1 MKVWKGL
8 LVLALA
14 VTLAGFFACSKG
26 GKYGEAKELLN
37 KTVTAMEDFA
47 KAMDKAT
54 EAKAVAAGINK
65 FKDAMAAIKP
75 RMQALDKKFP
85 ELKDETKVPEELKPF
100 IKKMEEMSSKMISA
114 SMKAYQFIQDP
125 EVQKAQEELNKVMQD

>member
-14 VTLAGFFACSKG
+14 VAVAGFFACSKG
-26 GKYGEAKELLN
+26 GKYGEAKNLMN
-37 KTVTAMEDFA
+37 KTLTAMDDFA
-47 KAMDKAT
+47 KDMDKAT

-65 FKDAMAAIKP
+65 FKDAMADLKP
-75 RMQALDKKFP
+75 KMLALDKKFP
-85 ELKDETKVPEELKPF
+85 ELKDETNIPEELKP
-100 IKKMEEMSSKMISA
+100 IMKRMEEMSSKMISA